1 MNGAPLLRAVDVT
14 RTVHGRDL
22 VESATLEVRAG
33 ELVGLIGPNGAG
45 KSTLLSVLAGLDAP
59 RRGTVSLDGTPIR
72 DLSARRRAREIGWL
86 EQVQTVHWPVSV
98 ERLVALGRLPHLR
111 GRERAGPED
120 RRRIDAAI
128 EATGC
133 GALRAR
139 AVTTLSGGERT
150 RVLLARVLAGD
161 PRLIL
166 ADEPV
171 AALDPAH
178 QLQTMELLREFARDG
193 RGCVAVLHEL
203 SLAARWCD
211 RLYLMHRGRIDAEGP
226 PDEVLDARRL
236 RDVYGV
242 EAVSG
247 HDQVPWIVPVRRVGT
262 SR

>member
-1 MNGAPLLRAVDVT
+1 MNNAPLLAAVDVK
-14 RTVHGRDL
+14 RTVDGRTL
-22 VESATLEVRAG
+22 VEGATLHVRAG

-59 RRGTVSLDGTPIR
+59 QRGSVSLDGTPVR
-72 DLSARRRAREIGWL
+72 DLPTRRRAREIGWL
-86 EQVQTVHWPVSV
+86 EQVQTVHWPISV
-98 ERLVALGRLPHLR
+98 ERLVALGRLPHLH
-111 GRERAGPED
+111 GYERAGAED
-120 RRRIDAAI
+120 RRRIDAALA
-128 EATGC
+128 ATDC
-133 GALRAR
+133 TALRAR

-178 QLQTMELLREFARDG
+178 QLQTMELLRDFAREG
-193 RGCVAVLHEL
+193 RGCIAVLHEL

-211 RLYLMHRGRIDAEGP
+211 RLYLMHRGRIDAEGAP
-226 PDEVLDARRL
+226 EQVLDARRL

-247 HDQVPWIVPVRRVGT
+247 HDQVPWIVPVRRVDA